1 MIPASIVITGP
12 TASGK
17 SDLALELAQKIDGEI
32 FCTDSMQVY
41 RGLDIGTAKPTKAE
55 QLAVPHHQIDL
66 CNLDEHYSAGQYAR
80 DAEIALNKVGEL
92 GKIPI
97 IVGGSG
103 LYYKALTYGLD
114 EMPPIPEAI
123 RHSVLNDWKIRGFEK
138 CYQELAKCDPELA
151 SRLSPRDAT
160 RVQRGLEVF
169 RATQKKMSSFQKKC
183 KFGNQTTRFPVL
195 IFGVH
200 WEREAL
206 YQRIN
211 LRTEAMLETGWIEE
225 VKALLDLYSPSLSP
239 LNGLGYKQI
248 IAYLNSEINYAQMIE
263 AIQQKTR
270 NFAKRQ
276 LTWFR
281 QEKSLKWFEIEKR
294 EQVFQTTES
303 FLSKYH

>member
-17 SDLALELAQKIDGEI
+17 SDLALELAQKIEGEI
-32 FCTDSMQVY
+32 VCTDSMQVY

-55 QLAVPHHQIDL
+55 QSAVPHHQIDL
-66 CNLDEHYSAGQYAR
+66 CNPDEHYSAGQYAR
-80 DAEIALNKVGEL
+80 DAENTLNKLGKR

-97 IVGGSG
+97 LVGGSG
-103 LYYKALTYGLD
+103 LYYKALIYGLD
-114 EMPPIPEAI
+114 EMPPIPEVI
-123 RHSVLNDWKIRGFEK
+123 RQSVLNDWKIRGFEE

-160 RVQRGLEVF
+160 RVQRGLEIF
-169 RATQKKMSSFQKKC
+169 RATGKKMSSFQKNKL
-183 KFGNQTTRFPVL
+183 GNQTTRFPVK

-206 YQRIN
+206 YERIN
-211 LRTEAMLETGWIEE
+211 LRTEAMMKIGWIEE
-225 VKALLDLYSPSLSP
+225 VKALLEFYSPSLSP

-248 IAYLNSEINYAQMIE
+248 IAYLNGEISYAQMVAE
-263 AIQQKTR
+263 IQQKTR

-281 QEKSLKWFEIEKR
+281 QEKSLKWFEIDKR
-294 EQVFQTTES
+294 EQVFQATEA
-303 FLSKYH
+303 FLSSYH

>member
-1 MIPASIVITGP
+1 
-12 TASGK
+12 
-17 SDLALELAQKIDGEI
+17 
-32 FCTDSMQVY
+32 
-41 RGLDIGTAKPTKAE
+41 
-55 QLAVPHHQIDL
+55 
-66 CNLDEHYSAGQYAR
+66 
-80 DAEIALNKVGEL
+80 
-92 GKIPI
+92 
-97 IVGGSG
+97 
-103 LYYKALTYGLD
+103 
-114 EMPPIPEAI
+114 MPPIPEAI
-123 RHSVLNDWKIRGFEK
+123 RCSVLNDWKIRGFEK

-151 SRLSPRDAT
+151 SRLSPRDAI

-169 RATQKKMSSFQKKC
+169 RATQKKMSSFQKKR
-183 KFGNQTTRFPVL
+183 KFGNQTTRFPVM

-211 LRTEAMLETGWIEE
+211 LRTEAMLRNWLDRGS
-225 VKALLDLYSPSLSP
+225 KSFAGSLLTLPVTSQA
-239 LNGLGYKQI
+239 GLGYKQI
-248 IAYLNSEINYAQMIE
+248 VAYLNGEINYAQMIE

-281 QEKSLKWFEIEKR
+281 REKSLKWFEIDKR

>member
-32 FCTDSMQVY
+32 VCTDSMQVY

-80 DAEIALNKVGEL
+80 DAEFTLNKLGEL

-97 IVGGSG
+97 LVGGSG
-103 LYYKALTYGLD
+103 LYYKALIYGLD
-114 EMPPIPEAI
+114 DMPPIPKAI
-123 RHSVLNDWKIRGFEK
+123 RQSVLNDWKIRGFEE

-151 SRLSPRDAT
+151 SKLSPHDAT
-160 RVQRGLEVF
+160 RVQRGLEIF
-169 RATQKKMSSFQKKC
+169 RATQKKMSSFQKN
-183 KFGNQTTRFPVL
+183 KFGNQTTRFPVM

-211 LRTEAMLETGWIEE
+211 LRTEAMLKIGWIEE
-225 VKALLDLYSPSLSP
+225 VKALLELYSSSLSP

-248 IAYLNSEINYAQMIE
+248 IAYLNGELNYNQMVE
-263 AIQQKTR
+263 VIQQKTR

-281 QEKSLKWFEIEKR
+281 QEKSLKWFEIHKR
-294 EQVFQTTES
+294 EQVFQATEA
-303 FLSKYH
+303 FLSAYH

>member
-1 MIPASIVITGP
+1 MIPSSIIITGP

-32 FCTDSMQVY
+32 ICTDSMQVY
-41 RGLDIGTAKPTKAE
+41 RGLDIGTAKPTQME
-55 QLAVPHHQIDL
+55 QSAVPHHQIDL
-66 CNLDEHYSAGQYAR
+66 CNPDKHYSAGQYAR
-80 DAEIALNKVGEL
+80 DAEIVLNKLGER

-97 IVGGSG
+97 LVGGSG
-103 LYYKALTYGLD
+103 LYYKALIYGLD
-114 EMPPIPEAI
+114 EMPQIPEEI
-123 RHSVLNDWKIRGFEK
+123 RLAVLNDWKIKGFDE
-138 CYQELAKCDPELA
+138 CYQELGICDPELA
-151 SRLSPRDAT
+151 FRLSPRDAN

-169 RATQKKMSSFQKKC
+169 RASKKKMSSFQSS
-183 KFGNQTTRFPVL
+183 KFSNQTARFPVK
-195 IFGVH
+195 IFGVY

-211 LRTEAMLETGWIEE
+211 QRTEAMLKIGWIDE
-225 VKALLDLYSPSLSP
+225 VKALLELYSPSLSP

-248 IAYLNSEINYAQMIE
+248 IAYLNGELNYNQMVE

-281 QEKSLKWFEIEKR
+281 QEKNMKWFEINQR
-294 EQVFQTTES
+294 EQFFQETEA
-303 FLSKYH
+303 FLSDDH

>member
-1 MIPASIVITGP
+1 LIPASIIITGP

-17 SDLALELAQKIDGEI
+17 SDLALELAHKIDGEI
-32 FCTDSMQVY
+32 VCTDSMQVY
-41 RGLDIGTAKPTKAE
+41 RGLDIGTAKPTKVE

-80 DAEIALNKVGEL
+80 DAEITLNKLGEV

-97 IVGGSG
+97 FVGGSG
-103 LYYKALTYGLD
+103 LYYKALIYGLD
-114 EMPPIPEAI
+114 EMPPIPKAI
-123 RHSVLNDWKIRGFEK
+123 RQSVLNDWKIKGFEE

-151 SRLSPRDAT
+151 ARLSPRDAT
-160 RVQRGLEVF
+160 RVQRGLEIF
-169 RATQKKMSSFQKKC
+169 RATRERMSSFQKS
-183 KFGNQTTRFPVL
+183 KFGNQTTRFPVM

-200 WEREAL
+200 WERDAL

-211 LRTEAMLETGWIEE
+211 LRTEAMLKIGWMEE
-225 VKALLDLYSPSLSP
+225 VKALLELYSPSLSP

-248 IAYLNSEINYAQMIE
+248 ISYLNGEINYNHMVE
-263 AIQQKTR
+263 EIQQKTR

-281 QEKSLKWFEIEKR
+281 QEKSLKWFEINKR
-294 EQVFQTTES
+294 EQVFQATEA
-303 FLSKYH
+303 FLSAYH